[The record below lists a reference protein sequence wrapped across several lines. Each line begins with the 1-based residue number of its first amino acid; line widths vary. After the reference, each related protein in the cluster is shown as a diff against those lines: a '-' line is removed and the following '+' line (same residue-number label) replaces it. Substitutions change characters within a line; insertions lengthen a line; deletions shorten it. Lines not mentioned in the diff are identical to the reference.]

1 MANRRRSGATEWQRR
16 QEALARQAEHAHT
29 AAERSRTAAAEA
41 RPDSY
46 LERRRR
52 EIEHQ
57 NRALSALVDE
67 LGAILVSGL
76 TRSARIDLAT
86 LRRTPGIPPL
96 ELGNAARPIP
106 IPDWQAY
113 APASP
118 GPVSRLFGG
127 TRRYQ
132 RRLAAATVRFED
144 DRTGRDQAE
153 DERQRKVAA
162 VTALHAEQ
170 TRRDEQV
177 VRAHNAEVA
186 EFGRALERRDRGAVE
201 RYFGLVVH
209 RVPLPAGFPRNAE
222 IVFSQQHERLVV
234 RFELPPRDIVPTAA
248 TYQYLATT
256 DEERSTQ
263 RAPEDVASLYR
274 GVISQVAL
282 LCVRDL
288 FSSDRHVSSVCFNGH
303 VPGTGVHDYPCMISL
318 NVERADFPS
327 DESLREVTAE
337 VCARHLKAT
346 TTV

>member
-16 QEALARQAEHAHT
+16 QEALARQAEQAHT
-29 AAERSRTAAAEA
+29 AAERARTAAAKA
-41 RPDSY
+41 GPDSY

-52 EIEHQ
+52 EIERQ

-76 TRSARIDLAT
+76 TRSSRIDPEA
-86 LRRTPGIPPL
+86 LRRLPDIPSL
-96 ELGNAARPIP
+96 ELGAMGRPIP
-106 IPDWQAY
+106 VPDWPAY
-113 APASP
+113 APAPP
-118 GPVSRLFGG
+118 GPLSRLVGG

-132 RRLAAATVRFED
+132 RRLAAATTRFEA
-144 DRTGRDQAE
+144 DRHGRDQAE
-153 DERQRKVAA
+153 NERQRKVAA

-177 VRAHNAEVA
+177 VLAHNADIA
-186 EFGRALERRDRGAVE
+186 EFVRALERRDRAAVE

-209 RVPLPAGFPRNAE
+209 RMPLPAGFPRNAE

-234 RFELPPRDIVPTAA
+234 RFELPTRDIVPTVAA
-248 TYQYLATT
+248 YQYLATT

-263 RAPEDVASLYR
+263 RAQEDVSALYR

-288 FSSDRHVSSVCFNGH
+288 FGSDPHVSSVCFNGH
-303 VPGTGVHDYPCMISL
+303 VAGTGDDYPCMISL

-327 DESLREVTAE
+327 DQDLRQVTAE